1 MPLVDYLIAREGV
14 PARRGQAYD
23 YVLAGDGL
31 YLVAENRY
39 LEVRVPVANAQV
51 RGLPPIYPCCTLR
64 TGRLSGELWEGIA
77 ATARLWSLYG
87 REVLLA
93 VTFEEP
99 SGYRLLL
106 PEQAVGPKRVFYR
119 PPSPVVLQ
127 IHSHHHYPACFSP
140 TDDADE
146 QGLCLYGVLGKL
158 DSNRPE
164 VGLRVGAYG
173 HFLPVPWDSAF
184 DGDRGPFRDANFDP
198 IEDRESTEVG
208 DGLLQD

>member
-1 MPLVDYLIAREGV
+1 MPLVDYMIAREGL
-14 PARRGQAYD
+14 PARQGLAYD

-64 TGRLSGELWEGIA
+64 AGRLPRDLWDGIVDA
-77 ATARLWSLYG
+77 ARLWSLYG

-93 VTFEEP
+93 ATFEEP

-106 PEQAVGPKRVFYR
+106 PEQVVGPENVFYR

-127 IHSHHHYPACFSP
+127 IHSHRHYPARFSL

-146 QGLCLYGVLGKL
+146 QGLCLYGVLGRL
-158 DSNRPE
+158 DSDHPE
-164 VGLRVGAYG
+164 VALRVGAYG
-173 HFLPVPWDSAF
+173 HFLPVPWDFVFA
-184 DGDRGPFRDANFDP
+184 GDLGAFRDANFDP
-198 IEDRESTEVG
+198 IDDQEPMEVAG
-208 DGLLQD
+208 ALQD

>member
-1 MPLVDYLIAREGV
+1 MPLVDYLIAREGA

-64 TGRLSGELWEGIA
+64 TGRLSGELWERIV

-93 VTFEEP
+93 ITFEES

-106 PEQAVGPKRVFYR
+106 PEQVVGPENITYR
-119 PPSPVVLQ
+119 PPSHVVLQ
-127 IHSHHHYPACFSP
+127 IHSHRHYPARFSP

-158 DSNRPE
+158 DINRPE

-173 HFLPVPWDSAF
+173 YFLPVPWDF
-184 DGDRGPFRDANFDP
+184 VFTGDRGAFRDANFDP
-198 IEDRESTEVG
+198 IEEREPTELG
-208 DGLLQD
+208 DDLQD

>member
-39 LEVRVPVANAQV
+39 LEVRLPVANAQV

-64 TGRLSGELWEGIA
+64 TGRLSGELWEGIV

-93 VTFEEP
+93 VTFEES

-106 PEQAVGPKRVFYR
+106 PEQAVDPERVFYR
-119 PPSPVVLQ
+119 PPSHVVLQ
-127 IHSHHHYPACFSP
+127 IHSHHHYPARFSP

-146 QGLCLYGVLGKL
+146 QGLCLYGVLGRL

-164 VGLRVGAYG
+164 VALRVGAYG
-173 HFLPVPWDSAF
+173 YFLPVPWDSVFA
-184 DGDRGPFRDANFDP
+184 GDRGAFRDANFDP
-198 IEDRESTEVG
+198 IEDREPTEVG
-208 DGLLQD
+208 DDLQD